1 MKLPSRKFLHL
12 AADAAAVPAV
22 SRVAMPRHAWN
33 LAVLSSLAAFSLTY
47 STAVAQENAIT
58 PALIQKSVQ
67 ANVQEFFDLLAL
79 PNDSINAGDIG
90 KNAD

>member
-1 MKLPSRKFLHL
+1 
-12 AADAAAVPAV
+12 
-22 SRVAMPRHAWN
+22 MPRHAWN